1 MSEVSVINQAEVE
14 EAAGGG
20 AGQLDLPPGFRFH
33 PTDEEIITHYL
44 THKALDHRFTSG
56 VIGEVDLNKCEPW
69 DLPGKAKMGE
79 KEWYFFCHKDRKYP
93 TGTRTNRATE
103 TGYWKATGKDKE
115 IFRGRGI
122 LVGMKKTLVFYR
134 GRAPRGEKSG
144 WVMHEFRLEG
154 KLPHPL
160 PRSAKDEW
168 AVCKV
173 FNKELAA
180 RTEPM
185 AAVDGAELERVG
197 SLGFISELLD
207 SAELPPLIGADVDE
221 VIDDFKGPASTSGY
235 AAAAPGTGYLPV
247 KMEQQHAHAAALQYY
262 DHNLFLQQQQ
272 QPPMFYS
279 SQYFSLPAVNSGDL
293 PPAIRR
299 YCKAEQQVV
308 SGQTTSVVSPS
319 RETGLSTADPNAA
332 CAEISSAATPSSSSH
347 QFLHEL
353 DDPVLNLADLWKY

>member
-1 MSEVSVINQAEVE
+1 MSEVSVINQAEVVE
-14 EAAGGG
+14 EAG
-20 AGQLDLPPGFRFH
+20 GQLDLPPGFRFH

-44 THKALDHRFTSG
+44 THKALDHRFVSG

-69 DLPGKAKMGE
+69 DLPGRAKMGE

-134 GRAPRGEKSG
+134 GRAPRGEKTG

-154 KLPHPL
+154 KLPPTL
-160 PRSAKDEW
+160 PRSTKVQPLDEW

-185 AAVDGAELERVG
+185 AAAGGAELERIG
-197 SLGFISELLD
+197 SLAFLSELLD
-207 SAELPPLIGADVDE
+207 NAELPPLIEASFGGDVDD
-221 VIDDFKGPASTSGY
+221 VIDFKGVASTSGH
-235 AAAAPGTGYLPV
+235 AAAAPGTSYLPV
-247 KMEQQHAHAAALQYY
+247 KMEEHAPLQY
-262 DHNLFLQQQQ
+262 HQQ
-272 QPPMFYS
+272 QPQMFYTG
-279 SQYFSLPAVNSGDL
+279 QYFSLPAVNSGDL
-293 PPAIRR
+293 TPAIRR
-299 YCKAEQQVV
+299 YCKAEQVA
-308 SGQTTSVVSPS
+308 SGQTTSVLSPS
-319 RETGLSTADPNAA
+319 RETGLSTDPNAA
-332 CAEISSAATPSSSSH
+332 AAGGCAEISSAVTPSSSHH

-353 DDPVLNLADLWKY
+353 DDPLLHVADFWN